1 MDAILE
7 TSPHFHN
14 TPELSMCWGGGEPQF
29 SRHTLRVGLAERY
42 PFPKIVMPS
51 VQGQIVFLEN
61 FKCSTHSCILKV
73 LPQWVNNKHP
83 CSVK

>member
-29 SRHTLRVGLAERY
+29 SRHTLRVGLLERY
-42 PFPKIVMPS
+42 PCFSQNCNAKCARTNRIPGKLEVQHSLHSESAAS
-51 VQGQIVFLEN
+51 VGEQ
-61 FKCSTHSCILKV
+61 
-73 LPQWVNNKHP
+73 
-83 CSVK
+83 